1 MSLPIFSTHRQCGR
15 SPRPVPY
22 LLIIS
27 IAIILAAAIVGPTV
41 LQARQG
47 NATTAVTVS
56 AANFLAP
63 VAPDSIV
70 ATFGQSLATGT
81 ASADTQPLPETLL
94 GTTVSVRDSA
104 GVTRNAPLLFV
115 SPGQINHLIPAGTA
129 AGEATIQI
137 RSGAGALSTGTVQIL
152 SVAPSIFTANQEG
165 AGVAAGA
172 ALRVTNQ
179 GVQTFE
185 PLATLLDGRF
195 ISRPIDLGP
204 EGERVFL
211 VLFLTGVRNAPNTDG
226 NDENGSAENVR
237 VLVGGILQTP
247 LFSGAQGTFAGLD
260 QVNVEIPRTLLD
272 PTLPGSRQIN
282 VSVKSPGFPDS
293 NEVEIALAPL
303 TGSDLAITGFTAPP
317 EVLANTEIL
326 LNGSGISPIVTNNK
340 ISFGEGAGD
349 ARPGE
354 IRAAS
359 ENQLAALVPF
369 GVTTGLITINSD
381 GRSWT
386 SEQPLRVRTSVS
398 AVVRD
403 TDGQPFSPLFGARVC
418 FPNCSEGGT
427 VSLVQPGGWFVLPDP
442 PPGPRRIFVIEVP
455 TQAGSLTFNRTTI
468 SSPVTADR
476 DNPLPQQVYLQ
487 AIFGPSAVV
496 GGGNAF
502 KRNERVA
509 ATNAALASVP
519 QRAAQTGAINL
530 SIEGFTF
537 SLPKTA
543 DATFPDGSKS
553 GVLTL
558 TPVKNSLTP
567 VPMPPGIFS
576 SAVVQISPFGVQ
588 LSPGGTLT
596 FPNRDGLAAAPLPN
610 LYKYDLNSAAFIDT
624 GVRAQ
629 LSEDGMF
636 FVTPEGS
643 ITETSIYFLAVPQRT
658 TTLVGR
664 VLESDGR
671 TPIRGALVSA
681 RGRNATTDGNGGYS
695 LTQVPTGE
703 AATES
708 PEPGFRSAQNRT
720 QRRSAITIKVETS
733 YLRPSGRTDSATQD
747 ITDPIPGSITNVPTL
762 LLTSS
767 DSNRPPSI
775 NVPSFT
781 TIYSTETRDLPV
793 IITELD
799 AGQTIASVVVNGAEF
814 ATLENQGGG
823 VYALRLTPQTGDV
836 REHILTVT
844 ATDSAGGATSV
855 NVTVVVFPLPTATA
869 QAVATNPN
877 TPVGVTL
884 GGTDADDLPLTFE
897 LVTQP
902 TRGTLSGVP
911 PALTYTPNAG
921 FFGVDSFTFKVSN
934 GIVESAPA
942 AVTVTINNPA
952 PVIVSLSPD
961 TTSTLNGTFELK
973 VFGTGFAQNAVVR
986 FNGANRPTTFFG
998 TTELQAT
1005 IQGSDISQPGSATVT
1020 VFNPAP
1026 GGGESN
1032 AETFVIT
1039 NPAPTIESLSPS
1051 TAISEGPGF
1060 TLTIKGADFAPG
1072 AIAFWNG
1079 APRDTAFSDS
1089 STLFVSIP
1097 AGDIFVAGTAQVN
1110 VMNPAPGG
1118 GETASLEFTINNPAP
1133 VLTSLSPNTAI
1144 FGGPSFVITLNGSDF
1159 RPGSVAGID
1168 SEVFVG
1174 LDTTYVSSTQ
1184 LTAVIPAFF
1193 ISFPGVEF
1201 LFVVTP
1207 GPGGGESDIV
1217 GLSIEYPAP
1226 TLTMISPNTLP
1237 VNPPTLGFME
1247 PEITLTGTNFTPLG
1261 TQALLDGE
1269 PRYTEF
1275 ISSTELKM
1283 TLLEEDLHLGAL
1295 LNVTVF
1301 NPSPG
1306 GGTSAPQILT
1316 IINPEPNLLELFP
1329 FSVDAGG
1336 PGFSLTII
1344 GSNFVLNSVVRVNGE
1359 DRMTE
1364 YLAPSLL
1371 RIEIEASEIAEPG
1384 SLGIQVFNP
1393 SPGGGLSDPVAFAI
1407 TVPFPIIDMISPD
1420 STTANGSEPVV
1431 VTLTGSNFI
1440 SNAQVS
1446 ICGESGDVLLSTNFV
1461 NSTTLEA
1468 TLTPDDLITNRVCP
1482 LTVSQTDGLT
1492 VEENESPDFT
1502 INALQPVGDSLS
1514 PTMVELGDGDFDL
1527 TIMGDEF
1534 TTRSDILWQDF
1545 DSQDSF
1551 FVNLDGTRISKTE
1564 LMTEVPGDLI
1574 SDSEFH
1580 FGTHDVTV
1588 QTPEPG
1594 GGMFEEPLTIFVFA
1608 GTSFNYS
1615 GTEFR
1620 SDGTPA
1626 RSRLAHSQLTD
1637 GRIISTGG
1645 RKSGGG
1651 AMFAIMSL
1659 VEAFDPVTEL
1669 WTRLANMLFP
1679 RENHTATVLGGGQH
1693 DGRQAGEIV
1702 VIGGRGLKNKEFAS
1716 RTVEI
1721 YDAATNTWRR
1731 AADSLFAH
1739 IGHTTTRLADGRLL
1753 VAGGADQ
1760 YHQVHGKA
1768 EIYNPHLNSWMPA
1781 GELLEARSGHAAV
1794 LLPDGRVAVF
1804 GGASR
1809 DGARAGVEIFDPASG
1824 HWSSGGSLQ
1833 IARAGHSTTL
1843 LSDGRILLVG
1853 GESFD
1858 AQATAE
1864 IYDPNTGSS
1873 VLVDRMLTPRSA
1885 HTATLLADGDV
1896 LITGGLNHKQEA
1908 TAACEIFS
1916 VRTGKWTAA
1925 NDLDGPRSHHTAAAL
1940 DNGRVMIFGNRVI
1953 RPRAVQKEF
1962 YFARPLLR

>member
-15 SPRPVPY
+15 PPRPVPY

-27 IAIILAAAIVGPTV
+27 TALIIGLATFGPAA

-47 NATTAVTVS
+47 NAATAVTVS

-70 ATFGQSLATGT
+70 ATFGQSLATAT
-81 ASADTQPLPETLL
+81 ASADAQPLPETLL

-129 AGEATIQI
+129 AGEATVEI
-137 RSGAGALSTGTVQIL
+137 RSGAGAMSAGTVQIL
-152 SVAPSIFTANQEG
+152 SVAPSIFTASQEG

-172 ALRVTNQ
+172 ALRVTNE

-185 PLATLLDGRF
+185 PLAMLLDGRF

-317 EVLANTEIL
+317 EVLANSEIL
-326 LNGSGISPIVTNNK
+326 LNGSGISPLVANNK

-354 IRAAS
+354 VRAAS
-359 ENQLAALVPF
+359 ETQLAALVPF
-369 GVTTGLITINSD
+369 GVSTGLITINSD

-386 SEQPLRVRTSVS
+386 SEEPLRVRTSVS

-427 VSLVQPGGWFVLPDP
+427 VSQVQPGGWFVLPDP

-455 TQAGSLTFNRTTI
+455 TQAGSLNFNRTTI

-502 KRNERVA
+502 KRNERIS
-509 ATNAALASVP
+509 ATNAALARAP
-519 QRAAQTGAINL
+519 QRDAQTGLVNL

-537 SLPKTA
+537 SVPQNT

-567 VPMPPGIFS
+567 VPMPPGVFS

-588 LSPGGTLT
+588 LAPGGTLT
-596 FPNRDGLAAAPLPN
+596 FPNRDGLGAAPLPN

-624 GVRAQ
+624 GIRAQ

-643 ITETSIYFLAVPQRT
+643 ITETSIYFLAVPQKT

-703 AATES
+703 VDTEI
-708 PEPGFRSAQNRT
+708 PEPGLRSAQNRT
-720 QRRSAITIKVETS
+720 RRNSAITIKVETS

-747 ITDPIPGSITNVPTL
+747 INDPTPGGITNVPTL

-767 DSNRPPSI
+767 DSNRPPSV
-775 NVPSFT
+775 NLPSFT
-781 TIYSTETRDLPV
+781 TIYATEIRDLPV
-793 IITELD
+793 LVTELD
-799 AGQTIASVVVNGAEF
+799 AGQTIANVTVAGAEF
-814 ATLENQGGG
+814 ASLESQGGG
-823 VYALRLTPQTGDV
+823 AYLLRLAPQTGDV
-836 REHILTVT
+836 QEHILTIT
-844 ATDSAGGATSV
+844 ATDSAGGATSI
-855 NVTVVVFPLPTATA
+855 NLTVVVFPLPTAAA

-877 TPVGVTL
+877 TPVAVTL
-884 GGTDADDLPLTFE
+884 GGSDADDLPLIFE
-897 LVTQP
+897 IVTQP
-902 TRGTLSGVP
+902 ARGTLSGAP
-911 PALTYTPNAG
+911 PSLTYTPNTG
-921 FFGVDSFTFKVSN
+921 SFGVDSFTFKVSN
-934 GIVESAPA
+934 GIVESEPA
-942 AVTVTINNPA
+942 TVTVTINNPA
-952 PVIVSLSPD
+952 PVIVSLSPN

-973 VFGTGFAQNAVVR
+973 VFGTGFAPNAVVR
-986 FNGANRPTTFFG
+986 FNGAARATTSFG
-998 TTELQAT
+998 ATELQAV
-1005 IQGSDISQPGSATVT
+1005 IPGSDISQPGSASVT

-1060 TLTIKGADFAPG
+1060 TLTIKGSDFAPG

-1089 STLFVSIP
+1089 NTLLVSIP
-1097 AGDIFVAGTAQVN
+1097 ASDIFAPGTAQVN

-1118 GETASLEFTINNPAP
+1118 GETASLEFMINNPAP
-1133 VLTSLSPNTAI
+1133 VLTSISPNTVDA
-1144 FGGPSFVITLNGSDF
+1144 GGPAFVLTLNGSDF
-1159 RPGSVAGID
+1159 RPSSTAVID
-1168 SEVFVG
+1168 IEGFFD
-1174 LDTTYVSSTQ
+1174 LATTYISSTQ
-1184 LTAVIPAFF
+1184 LTAVVPEF
-1193 ISFPGVEF
+1193 IREFPNVES
-1201 LFVVTP
+1201 VQVSTP
-1207 GPGGGESDIV
+1207 GPGGGLSNGVE
-1217 GLSIEYPAP
+1217 LSIQYPVP
-1226 TLTMISPNTLP
+1226 TLTMISPSTLP
-1237 VNPPTLGFME
+1237 VEPPNVGLME
-1247 PEITLTGTNFTPLG
+1247 PEITLTGTNFLPFG
-1261 TQALLDGE
+1261 TVALLDGE
-1269 PRYTEF
+1269 PRETEY
-1275 ISSTELKM
+1275 INSTELRM
-1283 TLLEEDLHLGAL
+1283 TLTEVDIQLGAVR
-1295 LNVTVF
+1295 NITVF

-1306 GGTSAPQILT
+1306 GGASAPQILT
-1316 IINPEPNLLELFP
+1316 ITNPTPSVLELFP

-1336 PGFSLTII
+1336 DGFSLGVI
-1344 GSNFVLNSVVRVNGE
+1344 GSNFVLNSVIRVNGVDRETQYLGDVIVRVNI
-1359 DRMTE
+1359 D
-1364 YLAPSLL
+1364 AA
-1371 RIEIEASEIAEPG
+1371 EIEEPG
-1384 SLGIQVFNP
+1384 SLSVQVFNP
-1393 SPGGGLSDPVAFAI
+1393 EPEGGLSQTLMLSI
-1407 TVPFPIIDMISPD
+1407 TAPLPIIDMISPD
-1420 STTANGSEPVV
+1420 STTANGSENVV

-1446 ICGESGDVLLSTNFV
+1446 LCGDVPLSTTFV
-1461 NSTTLEA
+1461 NSTTLEV
-1468 TLTPDDLITNRVCP
+1468 TLTPDDLITNLVCP
-1482 LTVSQTDGLT
+1482 FTVSQTDGFT
-1492 VEENESPDFT
+1492 VQMNESPNFT
-1502 INALQPVGDSLS
+1502 INALQPVGNSLS
-1514 PTMVELGDGDFDL
+1514 PTVVFIGDGDFDL

-1534 TTRSDILWQDF
+1534 TTRSDILWEDF
-1545 DSQDSF
+1545 DFQEEETVF
-1551 FVNLDGTRISKTE
+1551 INLGGTRISKTE
-1564 LMTEVPGDLI
+1564 LMTEVPGSLI
-1574 SDSEFH
+1574 SDVELH
-1580 FGTHDVTV
+1580 FGSHDIDVF
-1588 QTPEPG
+1588 TPTPG
-1594 GGMFEEPLTIFVFA
+1594 GGYLDEPLSIFVA
-1608 GTSFNYS
+1608 S
-1615 GTEFR
+1615 GTGFNFGGTQFR

-1659 VEAFDPVTEL
+1659 VEAFDPVAEA
-1669 WTRLANMLFP
+1669 WTRLANMFFP
-1679 RENHTATVLGGGQH
+1679 RENHSATVLGGGQH

-1702 VIGGRGLKNKEFAS
+1702 VIGGRGMKNKEFAS
-1716 RTVEI
+1716 HTVEI

-1731 AADSLFAH
+1731 AADSLFEH

-1753 VAGGADQ
+1753 VAGGTDQ
-1760 YHQVHGKA
+1760 YHQAHGKA
-1768 EIYNPHLNSWMPA
+1768 EIYNPHLNSWTPA
-1781 GELLEARSGHAAV
+1781 GELLEARAGHAAV
-1794 LLPDGRVAVF
+1794 LLGDGRVALF

-1809 DGARAGVEIFDPASG
+1809 DAARAGVEIFDPATG
-1824 HWSSGGSLQ
+1824 LWSSGGSLQ

-1843 LSDGRILLVG
+1843 LADGRVLLAG

-1864 IYDPNTGSS
+1864 IYDPQSGAS

-1916 VRTGKWTAA
+1916 VRTGKWTVVD
-1925 NDLDGPRSHHTAAAL
+1925 DLDGPRSHHTAAAL
-1940 DNGRVMIFGNRVI
+1940 DNGRVMIFGNRI
-1953 RPRAVQKEF
+1953 ITPRAVQREF
-1962 YFARPLLR
+1962 YFARPSLR